1 MKIEHIRIFSYL
13 TESYALQKNEV
24 ETLRGILV
32 VDLVN
37 NKESLEDVETAN
49 VAKKL
54 ISKYNTSLSMIDFY
68 NELLTSLEN
77 SDDISL
83 LGRLMA
89 DNVALDNYILDQ
101 EKYHYLLYDY
111 FDTVDE
117 IALFKNRER
126 EKSLSASI
134 EIQEK
139 KLQKKIKK
147 YKEDVNEQN

>member
-1 MKIEHIRIFSYL
+1 LKVEHIRIFSYL
-13 TESYALQKNEV
+13 TESYTLQKSEV
-24 ETLRGILV
+24 EALRGILV

-37 NKESLEDVETAN
+37 NKENLENVETAS

-54 ISKYNTSLSMIDFY
+54 IANYNTSLSMIDFY
-68 NELLTSLEN
+68 NGLLTSLEN

-83 LGRLMA
+83 LGHLMA
-89 DNVALDNYILDQ
+89 DNIALDNYILEQ
-101 EKYHYLLYDY
+101 EKYHFLLYDY

-117 IALFKNRER
+117 ITLFKNRER
-126 EKSLSASI
+126 EKILSASI

-147 YKEDVNEQN
+147 YKEDVNE

>member
-1 MKIEHIRIFSYL
+1 MKSEHIRIFSYL
-13 TESYALQKNEV
+13 TKSYTLQKDEV

-32 VDLVN
+32 VSLVN
-37 NKESLEDVETAN
+37 NKESLENVETAD

-54 ISKYNTSLSMIDFY
+54 ISKYNNSVSMIDFY
-68 NELLTSLEN
+68 NELLTNLEN

-83 LGRLMA
+83 LGRLMT
-89 DNVALDNYILDQ
+89 DNIALDNYILEQ

-111 FDTVDE
+111 FDAVDE
-117 IALFKNRER
+117 ITLFKNRER
-126 EKSLSASI
+126 EKELSASI

-147 YKEDVNEQN
+147 YKEERNE